1 MKTVPTSAINI
12 SQNGSS
18 FIEDKITETIEDII
32 EKISIEFDIEYRDV
46 TIKDIFL
53 KTRQFAREIDEILS
67 AEITAVDNIF
77 NTTPDFN
84 SFKNQKLV

>member
-12 SQNGSS
+12 SPNGGS

-53 KTRQFAREIDEILS
+53 KTRQFAKEIDEILS

>member
-12 SQNGSS
+12 SPNGGS

>member
-12 SQNGSS
+12 SQNGGS

>member
-1 MKTVPTSAINI
+1 MKTVPTSAIDI
-12 SQNGSS
+12 SPNGGS

>member
-12 SQNGSS
+12 SQNGGS
-18 FIEDKITETIEDII
+18 FIEDKITETIGDII

-53 KTRQFAREIDEILS
+53 KTRQFAKEIDEILS

>member
-12 SQNGSS
+12 SQNGGS

-53 KTRQFAREIDEILS
+53 KTRQFAKEIDEILS

>member
-1 MKTVPTSAINI
+1 MKTVPTTSIDI
-12 SQNGSS
+12 TSSGGS
-18 FIEDKITETIEDII
+18 FIEEKIMETIGDII
-32 EKISIEFDIEYRDV
+32 EKISIEFDIEYKDV

-53 KTRQFAREIDEILS
+53 KSRQFAKEVDEILS

>member
-1 MKTVPTSAINI
+1 MKTVPTTAINI
-12 SQNGSS
+12 SQNGGS

-53 KTRQFAREIDEILS
+53 KTRQFAKEIDEILS